1 MVPASATATGSV
13 SLLRGGRAVPGTTAV
28 FAKTAAG
35 APVQLSSRSIITA
48 AAGTT
53 LCIGS
58 SAALALT
65 AAEDETLATL
75 VIRRIG

>member
-1 MVPASATATGSV
+1 MVYRIGLIGV
-13 SLLRGGRAVPGTTAV
+13 GGIMNGAHIPGYLTSQRA
-28 FAKTAAG
+28 K
-35 APVQLSSRSIITA
+35 ITA